1 MPQAVTGKL
10 LLYADNSYIIYQN
23 KDVKA
28 IENNLNKGFQN
39 LYNWFIDNKLSLHF
53 REDKTKSI
61 LKRESSWI
69 FHTKTYWLNNFL
81 KFAI

>member
-61 LKRESSWI
+61 LKRESS
-69 FHTKTYWLNNFL
+69 
-81 KFAI
+81 